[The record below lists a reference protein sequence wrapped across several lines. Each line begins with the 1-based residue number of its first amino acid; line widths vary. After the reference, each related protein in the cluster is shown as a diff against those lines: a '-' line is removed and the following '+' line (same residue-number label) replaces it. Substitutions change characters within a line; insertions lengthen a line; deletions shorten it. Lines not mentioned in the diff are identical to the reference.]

1 MLIILLN
8 SQKNPKKSKMQNKEE
23 NNSRIHYVFNEGNK
37 KIKL

>member
-8 SQKNPKKSKMQNKEE
+8 SQNHSKKSKMQNKEE
-23 NNSRIHYVFNEGNK
+23 DNSRIRNVFNEKNK